1 MNSFATAQFKILQ
14 LNLEKIFDLSVNREL
29 NNKDVDVVNKKML
42 MLKKLIKKHQELIA
56 HVKNIDDLINV
67 IVFFVMAT
75 CIIQIVFLWFQITL
89 VKYLII
95 FYFV

>member
-1 MNSFATAQFKILQ
+1 MLQ

-75 CIIQIVFLWFQITL
+75 CVIQIVFLWFQITL

>member
-42 MLKKLIKKHQELIA
+42 MLKKLIEKHQELIA

-75 CIIQIVFLWFQITL
+75 CVIQIVFLWFQITL